1 MDETGKQPGWQPK
14 TGRRTKLTPELIH
27 EISARLAA
35 GLYFE
40 TACRLCSVDPATGY
54 RWLAR
59 ARQVRKALAD
69 DEEPTTTEDS
79 LFCEFCEAVMNARSE
94 AEARSVLAIREAGKT
109 DWRAHA
115 WYLERTRP
123 DFYAT
128 KERHANEFAKLT
140 DEQLVAEAARLFGED
155 FSSALGAAL
164 GISSEAS
171 TDTDDS

>member
-1 MDETGKQPGWQPK
+1 MDESGKQSSWKPK

-27 EISARLAA
+27 EIAARLAG

-59 ARQVRKALAD
+59 ARQVHKTLAE
-69 DEEPTTTEDS
+69 DEEPSAPEDI

-94 AEARSVLAIREAGKT
+94 AEARSVLALREAGKT

-123 DFYAT
+123 DFYAP
-128 KERHANEFAKLT
+128 KERHANEFARLT
-140 DEQLVAEAARLFGED
+140 DEQLVAEATRLFGED
-155 FSSALGAAL
+155 FSSAVAAAL
-164 GISSEAS
+164 GIGPQ
-171 TDTDDS
+171 DDNDNT